1 MKPSNF
7 VHLHLH
13 TSYSLQDSS
22 IRHSALFKKA
32 EEFGMPAVAMTDHGN
47 MFGAVE
53 FYNAA
58 RKRGIK
64 PILGCEVYVAP
75 GSRHDKTSKENLRDA
90 SYHLILLSESE
101 KGYKNLL
108 KLVTKGYL
116 EGFYYKPRI
125 DKELLA
131 EHSEGLIALS
141 SCVRG
146 EVAHNVNRENVPRAI
161 KVASQYAEIMGE
173 GNFFLELQNHQL
185 ENQDRINKELVGI
198 GKKLSLPIVAT
209 NNCHYIDREDF
220 RAHEILLCLQTGKTI
235 NDPYRMQYPKDEF
248 YFKSPK
254 EMIALFKE
262 TPEAIENTLKIAE
275 RCDVELEFGKLNLP
289 EYPIPESYTL
299 ETYLD
304 ERSREGLQKRF
315 KELTQRKVAFD
326 QETYIKRLDRELGI
340 INKMGYPGYFL
351 IVWDFIHYAKNNGIP
366 VGPGRGSAAGS
377 VVAYAL
383 EITDIDPL
391 QYDLLFERFLNPER
405 VSMPDID
412 IDFCMDGRDEVIK
425 YVTEK
430 YGGNQNV
437 TQIITFGSMNAKGV
451 LRDVGRVLDMTYGEV
466 DKLAKLVPNK
476 LNVTLDDAF
485 KEEPQFEKL
494 RKENKQVAELLDIAK
509 NLEGLQR
516 HCSTHAA
523 GVVISSRALTDFCPL
538 YKGGNDDVVTQYA
551 MGSVEMLGL
560 LKMDFLGL
568 RTLTVI
574 DNALKM
580 MKKSQ
585 DVELDIGG
593 IPLNDPATYKLLCDA
608 KTLGVFQL
616 ESSGMRDLLKKLKPD
631 CFEDI
636 IALLAM
642 YRPGPLESGMVD
654 DYVKRKHGTMQ
665 AKYELPELEAIL
677 KETNGVILYQEQ
689 VMKIASVLA
698 GFTLGDADLLR
709 RAMGKKKAEE
719 MAAQREKFMQG
730 AKDKKFDAKKSEKIF
745 DLMEKFA
752 GYGFNKSHSAA
763 YAQISYQTA
772 YLKAHY
778 PLEFFGAL
786 ITSDMDNTDK
796 VLRYI
801 HDCREMKIL
810 VQPPDINMSHRDFS
824 VSENKLVFGLGAI
837 KNVGGK
843 AIDNI
848 IEARTGLREFTSLE
862 ELCENVDM
870 QLVNKRV
877 FESLIKSGACDSLS
891 PSRAGMMHELQSCME
906 RGQGKQRDKQLGQ
919 SSMFDS
925 FEGDSKQEKTSA
937 VAVGEWDDA
946 DRLRLEK
953 ESIGFY
959 ITGHPLDGF
968 TRELSW
974 FTDATSASVAESR
987 NGKPVTL
994 AGIPIKHL
1002 PKTTRK
1008 GDKMGII
1015 TLEDLQGSVEVIL
1028 WPEIYSL
1035 ALELLLA
1042 EEPLLVKGEVD
1053 SEGTMPKVIAN
1064 SVFPLSQAKQ
1074 HFHGRVLIH
1083 FRTLGL
1089 ERHTLEAVKEILASH
1104 PGTNDTRLHFIFPD
1118 EKERVVTVANE
1129 LRIQPSDDV
1138 IAQIEELLGEGAII
1152 FE

>member
-1 MKPSNF
+1 
-7 VHLHLH
+7 
-13 TSYSLQDSS
+13 
-22 IRHSALFKKA
+22 
-32 EEFGMPAVAMTDHGN
+32 
-47 MFGAVE
+47 
-53 FYNAA
+53 
-58 RKRGIK
+58 
-64 PILGCEVYVAP
+64 VYVAP
-75 GSRHDKTSKENLRDA
+75 ESRHEKTSKDNLRDA

-131 EHSEGLIALS
+131 EYSEGLIALS

-185 ENQDRINKELVGI
+185 ENQDRINKEIIGI
-198 GKKLSLPIVAT
+198 GKKLGLPVVAT
-209 NNCHYIDREDF
+209 NNCHYIDKEDF

-235 NDPYRMQYPKDEF
+235 SDPYRMQYPKDEF
-248 YFKSPK
+248 YLKSPQ

-275 RCDVELEFGKLNLP
+275 RCELELEFGKLNLP

-299 ETYLD
+299 ETYLA
-304 ERSREGLQKRF
+304 ERSREGLEKRF
-315 KELTQRKVAFD
+315 AELERRKIKFD
-326 QETYIKRLDRELGI
+326 RETYVKRLDRELGI
-340 INKMGYPGYFL
+340 IDKMGYPGYFL
-351 IVWDFIHYAKNNGIP
+351 IVWDFIHYAKQNGIP

-451 LRDVGRVLDMTYGEV
+451 IRDVGRVLDMPYGEV

-476 LNVTLDDAF
+476 LNVTLTEAF
-485 KEEPQFEKL
+485 KEEKQFDKL
-494 RKENKQVAELLDIAK
+494 RKENTQVAELLDIAK

-523 GVVISSRALTDFCPL
+523 GVVISSKALTEFCPL

-580 MKKSQ
+580 IKQSQ
-585 DVELDIGG
+585 NIELDIGA
-593 IPLNDPATYKLLCDA
+593 IPLDDPATFKLLCDA

-631 CFEDI
+631 DFEDI

-654 DYVKRKHGTMQ
+654 DYVKRKHGTMEE
-665 AKYELPELEAIL
+665 KYDLPQLEDIL
-677 KETNGVILYQEQ
+677 KETHGVILYQEQ

-698 GFTLGDADLLR
+698 GFTMGDADLLR

-719 MAAQREKFMQG
+719 MAAQREKFMKGSQE
-730 AKDKKFDAKKSEKIF
+730 KKFDGKKSEKIF

-796 VLRYI
+796 VIRYI
-801 HDCREMKIL
+801 HDCREMKIT
-810 VQPPDINMSHRDFS
+810 VQPPDVNLSQRSFS
-824 VSENKLVFGLGAI
+824 VCDNKLVFGLGAI

-848 IEARTGLREFTSLE
+848 IEARQGLGRFTAME
-862 ELCENVDM
+862 HLCENVDM

-877 FESLIKSGACDSLS
+877 FEGLIKSGACDSLEQ
-891 PSRAGMMHELQSCME
+891 SRAGMMSELQACME
-906 RGQGKQRDKQLGQ
+906 RGQGKQRDQQLGQ

-925 FEGDSKQEKTSA
+925 FDVEEEKQP
-937 VAVGEWDDA
+937 VGNVEEWTDA
-946 DRLRLEK
+946 DRLKLER

-959 ITGHPLDGF
+959 ITGHPLDDF

-974 FTDATSASVAESR
+974 FTDATSASIAEAG
-987 NGKPVTL
+987 NGKSVSL

-1028 WPEIYSL
+1028 WPEIYSQVL
-1035 ALELLLA
+1035 DLLLA

-1053 SEGTMPKVIAN
+1053 SEGNMPKVIAK
-1064 SVFPLSQAKQ
+1064 SVFPLAQAKQ

-1083 FRTLGL
+1083 FRTPGL
-1089 ERHTLEAVKEILASH
+1089 ERETLEAVKEILASH
-1104 PGTNDTRLHFIFPD
+1104 KGTNDTRLHFVFPD
-1118 EKERVVTVANE
+1118 DKERVVTVAEE

-1138 IAQIEELLGEGAII
+1138 IEQIHALLGEDAIL

>member
-1 MKPSNF
+1 MDPANF

-13 TSYSLQDSS
+13 TSYSLLDSS
-22 IRHSALFKKA
+22 IRHSALFKRA
-32 EEFGMPAVAMTDHGN
+32 QEFGMPAVAMTDHGN

-58 RKRGIK
+58 RKHGIK
-64 PILGCEVYVAP
+64 PIIGCEVYVAP
-75 GSRHDKTSKENLRDA
+75 ESRHEKTSKDNLRDA
-90 SYHLILLSESE
+90 SYHLILLSENE

-131 EHSEGLIALS
+131 EYSEGLIALS

-161 KVASQYAEIMGE
+161 KVAAQYAEIMGE
-173 GNFFLELQNHQL
+173 DNFFLELQNHQL
-185 ENQDRINKELVGI
+185 ENQDRINKEIIGI
-198 GKKLSLPIVAT
+198 GKKLGLPVVAT

-235 NDPYRMQYPKDEF
+235 SDPYRMQYPADEF

-275 RCDVELEFGKLNLP
+275 RCELELEFGKLNLP

-304 ERSREGLQKRF
+304 ERSREGLKKRF
-315 KELTQRKVAFD
+315 SELAGRKIEFD
-326 QETYIKRLDRELGI
+326 REIYEKRLDRELGI

-351 IVWDFIHYAKNNGIP
+351 IVWDFIHYAKKNGIP

-391 QYDLLFERFLNPER
+391 QYGLLFERFLNPER

-451 LRDVGRVLDMTYGEV
+451 IRDVGRVLDMPYGEV

-476 LNVTLDDAF
+476 LNITLNDAF
-485 KEEPQFEKL
+485 KEEKQFDKL
-494 RKENKQVAELLDIAK
+494 RKENTNVDELLNIAK

-523 GVVISSRALTDFCPL
+523 GVVISSKALTEFCPL

-580 MKKSQ
+580 IKQSQ
-585 DVELDIGG
+585 NVELDIGA
-593 IPLNDPATYKLLCDA
+593 IPLDDPATFKLLCDA

-631 CFEDI
+631 DFEDI

-654 DYVKRKHGTMQ
+654 DYVKRKHGTMEE
-665 AKYELPELEAIL
+665 KYDLPQLESIL
-677 KETNGVILYQEQ
+677 KETHGVILYQEQ

-698 GFTLGDADLLR
+698 GFSMGDADLLR

-719 MAAQREKFMQG
+719 MAAQREKFMTGSQE
-730 AKDKKFDAKKSEKIF
+730 KKVDGKKSKKIF
-745 DLMEKFA
+745 DLLEKFA
-752 GYGFNKSHSAA
+752 GYGFNKSHSTA
-763 YAQISYQTA
+763 YSQISYQTA

-801 HDCREMKIL
+801 HDCREMKIT
-810 VQPPDINMSHRDFS
+810 VQPPDVNLSQRSFS
-824 VSENKLVFGLGAI
+824 VSDNKLVFGLGAI

-848 IEARTGLREFTSLE
+848 IEARQGLGQFTSME
-862 ELCENVDM
+862 QLCENVDM

-877 FESLIKSGACDSLS
+877 FEGLIKSGACDSLGR
-891 PSRAGMMHELQSCME
+891 SRAGMMKELPACME
-906 RGQGKQRDKQLGQ
+906 RGQGKQRDEQLGQ
-919 SSMFDS
+919 SNMFDS
-925 FEGDSKQEKTSA
+925 FDVEEEKQSDVTVE
-937 VAVGEWDDA
+937 EWSDA
-946 DRLRLEK
+946 DRLKLER

-974 FTDATSASVAESR
+974 FTDATSASVAEAG
-987 NGKPVTL
+987 NGKSVSL

-1028 WPEIYSL
+1028 WPEIYSQVL
-1035 ALELLLA
+1035 DLLLA

-1053 SEGTMPKVIAN
+1053 SEGNMPKVIAK
-1064 SVFPLSQAKQ
+1064 SVFPLAQAKQ
-1074 HFHGRVLIH
+1074 HHHGRVLIH

-1089 ERHTLEAVKEILASH
+1089 ERETLMAVKGILASH
-1104 PGTNDTRLHFIFPD
+1104 KGTNDTRLHFIFPD
-1118 EKERVVTVANE
+1118 DKERVVTVAEE
-1129 LRIQPSDDV
+1129 LRIQPSDEV
-1138 IAQIEELLGEGAII
+1138 IEQIQALLGEDAIL